1 MRNRLSISFAAV
13 VGLLLLSVP
22 MIAHHGGAAFD
33 TAKKIT
39 MKGTVVEWLWAN
51 PHCILKFDVTNDKGE
66 VEHWLGEASNPP
78 DLINSGWTKQSLKPG
93 DQVSVTVMPVKNG
106 RPIGRIEEVV
116 LPNGQKV
123 GSGFA
128 PLLPPAGAQGGTP
141 TGSRG
146 ETKSESYPKP

>member
-39 MKGTVVEWLWAN
+39 MKGTVIEWLWAN
-51 PHCILKFDVTNDKGE
+51 PHCILKFDVTNDKGD
-66 VEHWLGEASNPP
+66 VEHWLAEASNPP
-78 DLINSGWTKQSLKPG
+78 DMINAGWTKQSLKPG
-93 DQVSVTVMPVKNG
+93 DQVSVTLMPVKNG
-106 RPIGRIEEVV
+106 RPIGRIEEAV

-128 PLLPPAGAQGGTP
+128 PLPPPRTQGGTP
-141 TGSRG
+141 TGSSG